1 MGNPI
6 NCFPSN
12 FRESVE
18 SDGEEEGEEF
28 VLSRCPSRNLFT
40 LRGDRWRLN
49 LVMGTREDPLVDLR
63 PPPVVKLR
71 REELEIRS
79 LSTFAPT

>member
-1 MGNPI
+1 MSKPI

-28 VLSRCPSRNLFT
+28 VLSRCPFEEFVHSEGRALEAEP
-40 LRGDRWRLN
+40 GD
-49 LVMGTREDPLVDLR
+49 GDQGGP
-63 PPPVVKLR
+63 
-71 REELEIRS
+71 IS
-79 LSTFAPT
+79 

>member
-1 MGNPI
+1 MSKPI

-12 FRESVE
+12 FGESVE

-28 VLSRCPSRNLFT
+28 VLSRCPWRNLFT
-40 LRGDRWRLN
+40 VMGERWRLN

-63 PPPVVKLR
+63 PL
-71 REELEIRS
+71 L
-79 LSTFAPT
+79 L

>member
-1 MGNPI
+1 M
-6 NCFPSN
+6 
-12 FRESVE
+12 
-18 SDGEEEGEEF
+18 
-28 VLSRCPSRNLFT
+28 LSQTGKKKEKNLCCHDAPSRNLFT
-40 LRGDRWRLN
+40 LRGERWRLN